1 MAASLFWGVSPHVA
15 CQKSSLMAEDAAASG
30 SRADTSAPGAAAPGA
45 GSDTARLHMLALGDS
60 YTIGQS
66 VSETERYPQQL
77 VKKLC
82 ANEHICFE
90 EPQIIATTGWT
101 TGNLLDALA
110 VAGLS
115 DSALSASGP
124 SGPGS
129 SGSAPSNTYQA
140 VTLLI
145 GVNNQFQGRSQ
156 EEYSTQLSILLQRS
170 IALAGNQP
178 AHVLVLS
185 IPDYSVTP
193 FGQST
198 GNAAAI
204 ARSIDSFNSIGHQLS
219 MTYKVSWLDVTTESR
234 KAAADPTLIAADGLH
249 FSGKEYEIWAR
260 LMEPVVKEM
269 VH

>member
-1 MAASLFWGVSPHVA
+1 MAISLVWGVSPHLA
-15 CQKSSLMAEDAAASG
+15 CQKSSLMAVDTDPSG
-30 SRADTSAPGAAAPGA
+30 SPVAADLPVPDSR
-45 GSDTARLHMLALGDS
+45 SDTVRLRMLSLGDS

-66 VSETERYPQQL
+66 VSEADRYPQQL

-82 ANEHICFE
+82 TNDQICFE
-90 EPQIIATTGWT
+90 EPMIIATTGWT

-110 VAGLS
+110 RVGTS
-115 DSALSASGP
+115 GPGPSGSAAFGSGP
-124 SGPGS
+124 SGP
-129 SGSAPSNTYQA
+129 YQV

-156 EEYSTQLSILLQRS
+156 EEYTTQLSTLLQRS

-204 ARSIDSFNSIGHQLS
+204 VRSIDSFNTICHQLS
-219 MTYKVSWLDVTTESR
+219 MTYKVNWLDVTAESR

-260 LMEPVVKEM
+260 LMEPVIKGM
-269 VH
+269 VR

>member
-1 MAASLFWGVSPHVA
+1 ML
-15 CQKSSLMAEDAAASG
+15 
-30 SRADTSAPGAAAPGA
+30 DTTGL
-45 GSDTARLHMLALGDS
+45 RMLALGDS

-66 VSETERYPQQL
+66 VSEADRYPVQL

-82 ANEHICFE
+82 TNEHICFDNPE
-90 EPQIIATTGWT
+90 IIATTGWT
-101 TGNLLDALA
+101 TGNLLDA
-110 VAGLS
+110 VS
-115 DSALSASGP
+115 PEGP
-124 SGPGS
+124 TGP
-129 SGSAPSNTYQA
+129 YQA

-145 GVNNQFQGRSQ
+145 GVNNQYQGRSAD
-156 EEYSTQLSILLQRS
+156 EYKAQFTTLLQKS

-204 ARSIDSFNSIGHQLS
+204 VRSIDSFNTICHQLS
-219 MTYKVSWLDVTTESR
+219 VIYKVNWLDVTAESR

-249 FSGKEYEIWAR
+249 FSGKEYEIWAH
-260 LMEPVVKEM
+260 LMEPVIKGM
-269 VH
+269 VR

>member
-1 MAASLFWGVSPHVA
+1 MAISLFWGVSPPMA
-15 CQKSSLMAEDAAASG
+15 CQKSSLMALDADPATLADSLASDSTARAAS
-30 SRADTSAPGAAAPGA
+30 SADST
-45 GSDTARLHMLALGDS
+45 RLRMLALGDS

-66 VSETERYPQQL
+66 VSETDRYPQQL

-82 ANEHICFE
+82 TNEHICFE

-110 VAGLS
+110 ATGTS
-115 DSALSASGP
+115 GSGP
-124 SGPGS
+124 
-129 SGSAPSNTYQA
+129 SGSAPSGSGPSGFYQV

-156 EEYSTQLSILLQRS
+156 EEYTTELSTLLQRS

-204 ARSIDSFNSIGHQLS
+204 ARSIDSFNTICHQLS
-219 MTYKVSWLDVTTESR
+219 MTYKVNWLDVTAESR
-234 KAAADPTLIAADGLH
+234 KAATDPTLIAADGLH
-249 FSGKEYEIWAR
+249 FSGKEYEVWAR
-260 LMEPVVKEM
+260 LMEPVIKGM
-269 VH
+269 VR